1 MITIKRT
8 NSTDKDFQKLVVELD
23 AELKVR
29 DGEEHVF
36 YAALNK
42 TDTIKHVVVAYEENI
57 AVGCGA
63 MREYT
68 HDTMEVKRMFVPLQ
82 HRNKGVASSILLA
95 LESWCKELGYKK
107 CLLETGKKQPEAI
120 RLYEKNNYRRIPN
133 FGKYKGVENSVCFE
147 KELTVQTAL

>member
-68 HDTMEVKRMFVPLQ
+68 HDTMEVKRMFFSLQ

-107 CLLETGKKQPEAI
+107 CMLETGKKQPEAI

-133 FGKYKGVENSVCFE
+133 FGGYKGVENSVCFE
-147 KELTVQTAL
+147 KELTEKS